1 MAPNEGYP
9 QSGAGPEDLRRQR
22 QAETVERL
30 SSLVS
35 DYGLDPGIAA
45 EYSSDTT
52 TIYVYPGMEPALGD
66 RLDEL
71 KAQSVEELHGLCQEA
86 YRERFD
92 SPRAQQQV
100 ASFGASWGR
109 TGSQATSAWP
119 QSLSGAWEL
128 RPVRPLPWRW
138 GISG

>member
-71 KAQSVEELHGLCQEA
+71 KAKSKHSGPPAGVLGNGGFVLAEVT
-86 YRERFD
+86 F
-92 SPRAQQQV
+92 
-100 ASFGASWGR
+100 
-109 TGSQATSAWP
+109 
-119 QSLSGAWEL
+119 SLRQRGL
-128 RPVRPLPWRW
+128 RPGCAARRDD
-138 GISG
+138 GCRDRA